1 MDHYRLSDEL
11 RQQLLENAA
20 WGKAGVTP
28 RLDEGESIDEVT
40 VTHPSGKTTEVT
52 PEQAKNRAEYA
63 RRQRDG
69 SAPREAKPRKAEA
82 RYEEDAEYEDA
93 EGSEE
98 LEEAVH
104 VCPLC
109 VSQLDQPLDEESILE
124 HLNVVMGLVDR
135 LTQLQEGEEDIESVI
150 DETLAELLFQDL
162 EEE

>member
-28 RLDEGESIDEVT
+28 RLDEMDYGDNGGDEK
-40 VTHPSGKTTEVT
+40 PKKKDKKDKPEKGKKPMMGKKDDEKDDKPEMAEEEV
-52 PEQAKNRAEYA
+52 A
-63 RRQRDG
+63 
-69 SAPREAKPRKAEA
+69 
-82 RYEEDAEYEDA
+82 
-93 EGSEE
+93 
-98 LEEAVH
+98 H

-109 VSQLDQPLDEESILE
+109 TSHLDEAIDEERILE
-124 HLNVVMGLVDR
+124 HLNVVVGLVER
-135 LTQLQEGEEDIESVI
+135 LTQLQEGEEDVDSVI

>member
-20 WGKAGVTP
+20 WGKAGVSP
-28 RLDEGESIDEVT
+28 RLDE
-40 VTHPSGKTTEVT
+40 
-52 PEQAKNRAEYA
+52 AKKA
-63 RRQRDG
+63 D
-69 SAPREAKPRKAEA
+69 KAEKKA
-82 RYEEDAEYEDA
+82 KKEEEKKEMEDHSEYEDA

-98 LEEAVH
+98 LEEMAH

-109 VSQLDQPLDEESILE
+109 TSHLDEAIDEERILE
-124 HLNVVMGLVDR
+124 HLNVVVGLVDR

>member
-28 RLDEGESIDEVT
+28 RLDESETLEEKKSCGS
-40 VTHPSGKTTEVT
+40 KKK
-52 PEQAKNRAEYA
+52 AK
-63 RRQRDG
+63 
-69 SAPREAKPRKAEA
+69 KAEEG
-82 RYEEDAEYEDA
+82 YMEDAEYEDA

>member
-28 RLDEGESIDEVT
+28 RLDEKKSSRADDSEM
-40 VTHPSGKTTEVT
+40 P
-52 PEQAKNRAEYA
+52 AKKK
-63 RRQRDG
+63 
-69 SAPREAKPRKAEA
+69 AKKKEMEMEM
-82 RYEEDAEYEDA
+82 EE
-93 EGSEE
+93 SEE
-98 LEEAVH
+98 VEGEGLEEAVH